1 MSYFWLGLVI
11 FLGFIEII
19 TINLVSI
26 WFVISGLVALILSF
40 LTDNFVIQFGIFV
53 ILGIIL
59 MLNSR
64 NTLEKILVKK
74 EKTNLDRV
82 IGMKAIVTE
91 DIDENTV
98 GEVKVDG
105 KNWSAVSEQKLVKG
119 TKVKVLE
126 INGVKL
132 KVKSW
137 EE

>member
-11 FLGFIEII
+11 FLGFVEII

-59 MLNSR
+59 MLTSR

-126 INGVKL
+126 INSVKL

>member
-1 MSYFWLGLVI
+1 
-11 FLGFIEII
+11 
-19 TINLVSI
+19 
-26 WFVISGLVALILSF
+26 
-40 LTDNFVIQFGIFV
+40 
-53 ILGIIL
+53 
-59 MLNSR
+59 
-64 NTLEKILVKK
+64 
-74 EKTNLDRV
+74 
-82 IGMKAIVTE
+82 MKAIVTE